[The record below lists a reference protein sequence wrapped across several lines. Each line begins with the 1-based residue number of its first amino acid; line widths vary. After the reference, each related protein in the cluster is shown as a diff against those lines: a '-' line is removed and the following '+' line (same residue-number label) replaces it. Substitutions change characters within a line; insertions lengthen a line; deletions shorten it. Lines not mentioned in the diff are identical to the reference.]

1 MKTTIKPISH
11 SKSESNQHSTEISV
25 WISNESTTSI
35 ILGYF
40 DEIDNVVIGTPMAP
54 NERIELNINANAIL
68 AIELEKLIP
77 ENQALYLGNEDALEP
92 VVQIADDTDYIGE
105 PIKIG
110 IASEVLERITQ
121 DYAYEVV
128 ILQDD
133 KYYDDDK

>member
-1 MKTTIKPISH
+1 MKTTIKPISQ
-11 SKSESNQHSTEISV
+11 SKSESNQHGTEISV
-25 WISNESTTSI
+25 WVLNKSTTSI

-40 DEIDNVVIGTPMAP
+40 DEIDHVVIGTPMAP

-110 IASEVLERITQ
+110 IASEVLERLTPE
-121 DYAYEVV
+121 YAYEVV